1 MEPNKIE
8 KQFRRELQQRE
19 IAPSPMAWDR
29 LDAML
34 TVAEEKKPK
43 SNYNWFFI
51 AASFLGFLVVGTVLF
66 YQSESLVDVKKNPVV
81 LQPKPINETNPQDS
95 LKLPFTAPKS
105 GSIAE
110 SNSQPKKRERV
121 PLLSTSHWATTEI
134 ENQSSQNVQDNKN
147 NQNPIA
153 NNSIINQKTEQ
164 NNAPK
169 NNMAAVDEQ
178 LAIVTPSQKE
188 NRTTTIKVSASSLL
202 SQVDQELDLSFREK
216 VIHTIDKN
224 YKTVKVALANR
235 NQQSIINQN

>member
-19 IAPSPMAWDR
+19 ITPSPMAWDR

-43 SNYNWFFI
+43 SNYNWLFI
-51 AASFLGFLVVGTVLF
+51 AASFLGFLLIGTILF
-66 YQSESLVDVKKNPVV
+66 YQSESLVDVKKDPVV
-81 LQPKPINETNPQDS
+81 VESNPLKEINPKDSVKLPLKTLKAETIAENNEKPKKALTTPSLPIN
-95 LKLPFTAPKS
+95 K
-105 GSIAE
+105 
-110 SNSQPKKRERV
+110 V
-121 PLLSTSHWATTEI
+121 VTTGVAVQ
-134 ENQSSQNVQDNKN
+134 NNLNVQNTQN

-169 NNMAAVDEQ
+169 NNMASVDEQ
-178 LAIVTPSQKE
+178 LANVTPSQKE
-188 NRTTTIKVSASSLL
+188 KPTTSIKVSASSLL

-235 NQQSIINQN
+235 NQQSISIQN